1 MGTGIPVMWIDSR
14 KFLWKWGTD
23 LPGYPGCGNMMTHH
37 QRLGV
42 PYDLY
47 HIYTIFVQRISLNI
61 HCVTWHFHYWT
72 VDIPHDCP
80 HFFLSTYWIFLV
92 DHSIKI
98 IHFCGLKS
106 LKSPLVSDFWVN
118 QAPDPPESPRV
129 RVGSRSCEVAVRWRK
144 PRWQKDARKVHFQ
157 TSRKFTLW

>member
-1 MGTGIPVMWIDSR
+1 
-14 KFLWKWGTD
+14 
-23 LPGYPGCGNMMTHH
+23 
-37 QRLGV
+37 
-42 PYDLY
+42 
-47 HIYTIFVQRISLNI
+47 
-61 HCVTWHFHYWT
+61 
-72 VDIPHDCP
+72 
-80 HFFLSTYWIFLV
+80 LSTYWIFLV